1 MNNEFDFS
9 NINPSTKII
18 KLQTVYKRLFLFN
31 SLFFITLNFFSIY
44 FLLKTNQEI
53 KTIEDSLNVI
63 FPLLP
68 YVSAWLILSSIRYLI
83 KWRLTIL
90 IRDET
95 IDILTRE
102 FKQKPNENF
111 ITECHN
117 QIYSSL
123 DVVLLGKTKGP
134 LSKL

>member
-9 NINPSTKII
+9 NINSSKKII
-18 KLQTVYKRLFLFN
+18 RLQTVYKRLFLFN
-31 SLFFITLNFFSIY
+31 SLFFITLNFFTIY

-68 YVSAWLILSSIRYLI
+68 YVSAWLVLSSIRYLI

-102 FKQKPNENF
+102 LKQKPNENF

>member
-18 KLQTVYKRLFLFN
+18 RLQTVYKRLFLFN
-31 SLFFITLNFFSIY
+31 SLFFIILNFFSIY

-53 KTIEDSLNVI
+53 KTIEDSLNLI

>member
-9 NINPSTKII
+9 NINPSKKII
-18 KLQTVYKRLFLFN
+18 RLQTIYKRLFLFN

-53 KTIEDSLNVI
+53 RTIEDSLNVI

-123 DVVLLGKTKGP
+123 VVVLLGKTKGP

>member
-9 NINPSTKII
+9 NINPSEKII
-18 KLQTVYKRLFLFN
+18 KLQAVYKRLFLFN

-53 KTIEDSLNVI
+53 RTIEDSLNV
-63 FPLLP
+63 
-68 YVSAWLILSSIRYLI
+68 IRYLI

-102 FKQKPNENF
+102 FKQKPNESF

-123 DVVLLGKTKGP
+123 DVILLGKTKGP

>member
-9 NINPSTKII
+9 NIKPSEKII
-18 KLQTVYKRLFLFN
+18 RLQTVYKRLFLFN

-53 KTIEDSLNVI
+53 RTIEDSLNVI

>member
-9 NINPSTKII
+9 NINPSKKII
-18 KLQTVYKRLFLFN
+18 RLQTVYKRLFLFN
-31 SLFFITLNFFSIY
+31 SLFFIVLNFFTIY

-68 YVSAWLILSSIRYLI
+68 YVSAWLILSSVRYLI

-95 IDILTRE
+95 IDILTR
-102 FKQKPNENF
+102 
-111 ITECHN
+111 
-117 QIYSSL
+117 
-123 DVVLLGKTKGP
+123 VLLNVIIRYIH
-134 LSKL
+134 L

>member
-9 NINPSTKII
+9 NINPSKKII
-18 KLQTVYKRLFLFN
+18 RLQTIYKRLFLFN

-53 KTIEDSLNVI
+53 RTIEDSLNVI

>member
-18 KLQTVYKRLFLFN
+18 RLQTVYKRLFLFN
-31 SLFFITLNFFSIY
+31 SLFFIILNFFSIY

-53 KTIEDSLNVI
+53 KTIEDSLNLI

-102 FKQKPNENF
+102 LKQKPNESF

-123 DVVLLGKTKGP
+123 DVMLLGKTKGP

>member
-9 NINPSTKII
+9 NINPSKKII
-18 KLQTVYKRLFLFN
+18 RLQTIYKRLFLFN

-53 KTIEDSLNVI
+53 RTIEDSLNVI

-123 DVVLLGKTKGP
+123 EVVLLGKTKGP

>member
-9 NINPSTKII
+9 NINPSKKII
-18 KLQTVYKRLFLFN
+18 RLQTIYKRLFLFN

-53 KTIEDSLNVI
+53 RTIEDSLNVI

-68 YVSAWLILSSIRYLI
+68 YVSTWLILSSIRYLI